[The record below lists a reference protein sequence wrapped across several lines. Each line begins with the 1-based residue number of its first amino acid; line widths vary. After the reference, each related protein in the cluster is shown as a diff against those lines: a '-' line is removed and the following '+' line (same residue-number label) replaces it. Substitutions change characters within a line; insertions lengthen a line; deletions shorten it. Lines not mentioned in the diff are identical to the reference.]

1 MLGKQNDCQALTE
14 EMRLG
19 LYALHMEEKKTVNT
33 VDPTLRPFAW
43 VDQIDDNSPAQKA
56 VCIFLVYK
64 LLVNINICGSS
75 SFSVFS
81 DLPYLCAL
89 YF

>member
-56 VCIFLVYK
+56 VCIF
-64 LLVNINICGSS
+64 
-75 SFSVFS
+75 
-81 DLPYLCAL
+81 
-89 YF
+89 